1 MGITDIFRG
10 FHALQRK
17 QIWENINLRPRVSN
31 DNIHIWL
38 EMMRVLSLATQHV
51 LNILFFISPILHD
64 IKSLCKKAAEIRW
77 NWVIIVIYISKH
89 KKHFT
94 IIFFKM
100 QIFHLDNGDNTIL
113 AMKFLS
119 NITFIWNDNFIIFK
133 LSKMLQPQYL

>member
-1 MGITDIFRG
+1 MGITEIFRG

-64 IKSLCKKAAEIRW
+64 IKSLYKKAAEIRW

-100 QIFHLDNGDNTIL
+100 QSFHLDKCNIKQYL
-113 AMKFLS
+113 
-119 NITFIWNDNFIIFK
+119 ITFHLRIEILVIRSCYIIW
-133 LSKMLQPQYL
+133 YE

>member
-64 IKSLCKKAAEIRW
+64 IKSLYKKAAEIRW

-94 IIFFKM
+94 IIFFSRCKIFKVFFLINGDNK
-100 QIFHLDNGDNTIL
+100 QHLIIFHLRIE
-113 AMKFLS
+113 KIRSFY
-119 NITFIWNDNFIIFK
+119 IR
-133 LSKMLQPQYL
+133 